1 MLILSGRIL
10 PSYLKMTTL
19 FPIVFGLEFSLSDVS
34 VYKETAI
41 FLNLLFEIICLICL
55 DGF

>member
-1 MLILSGRIL
+1 MLILFGRRL